1 MSEPIA
7 KVKPKLST
15 VLVLLPSQ
23 LLLLVIAPWLPQQS
37 NVIGGVFSP
46 ATNSERERTFMQET
60 EMQRSTVEI
69 LLEDLSMVEICFLA
83 DDLLDNDLWFLMQ
96 NGRDD
101 VVEQLADIAIDEW
114 ELQGGDE
121 EF

>member
-1 MSEPIA
+1 
-7 KVKPKLST
+7 
-15 VLVLLPSQ
+15 
-23 LLLLVIAPWLPQQS
+23 
-37 NVIGGVFSP
+37 
-46 ATNSERERTFMQET
+46 
-60 EMQRSTVEI
+60 MQRSTVEI

-121 EF
+121 EFTAFSRTLFNLPEPQ